1 YEEDGGEKRVVRWD
15 ESQQRFQR
23 TAPPQTKYVN
33 SVLVKSSSFFVRNFF
48 PDNVTDD
55 YYRYTAWRSLHRFM
69 SSTLNVFGTQ
79 ALLLALGIK
88 TKLGTAAAANW
99 VLKDTLGTVFRI
111 FWAGKMGRR
120 FDADAKKWRYR
131 TSLLYTLGTGLEVVT
146 YAFPSLF
153 LVFATLSNALKQTS
167 RLTFSATRN
176 TFYRSFAQR
185 GENIGDITAKGE
197 AQISLVDLLG
207 MCAGIAASKAIG
219 TSKAKLA
226 LAYLGCSAVEL
237 FAIYREIRAVV
248 FRTLNHERTL
258 LAAERFL
265 QGGCAPAAAPTPEA
279 LAAAEPIFLPS
290 RFRAKRNFATVTETG
305 LADAALQRCHNASR
319 APPPWRPCA
328 RPEGLRPTVLLH
340 ADAGNEDVLK
350 ALFALSAAQ
359 RARAA
364 GAPSF
369 EAACEAAAAAARE
382 HFPAFAA
389 GLWARGWNEKFFLY
403 KDLKKRTS
411 W

>member
-1 YEEDGGEKRVVRWD
+1 
-15 ESQQRFQR
+15 
-23 TAPPQTKYVN
+23 
-33 SVLVKSSSFFVRNFF
+33 
-48 PDNVTDD
+48 
-55 YYRYTAWRSLHRFM
+55 M

-305 LADAALQRCHNASR
+305 LADAALQRCLGRFRGERFALARR
-319 APPPWRPCA
+319 ARED
-328 RPEGLRPTVLLH
+328 PEGLRPTVLLH

-403 KDLKKRTS
+403 KDIKKRTS
-411 W
+411 WVVLGGDEGEGGGGGPWPEADSAQNRV